1 MKIKMYFLFYFNKIL
16 ECIAQNKCNGDVA
29 CIARCF
35 NVPAPTYQQVN
46 DATSCINTC
55 KGNAACYTD
64 CINKHYMGNE
74 TGEVYTDDKPA
85 ADKPTEDKPADDKP
99 AADKPTEDKPAD
111 DKPAADKPTED
122 KPAEDKPA
130 DTAAPNATAAAPATG
145 ATTTPV
151 LNNITA
157 GNSTVTDPS
166 SGAARTA
173 GVSLAAVALAA
184 LYLL

>member
-1 MKIKMYFLFYFNKIL
+1 MYFLFYFNKIL

-99 AADKPTEDKPAD
+99 AADKPTEDKPA
-111 DKPAADKPTED
+111 ED

-130 DTAAPNATAAAPATG
+130 DTAAPAATAAPTATAAAPATG

-151 LNNITA
+151 LNNINT
-157 GNSTVTDPS
+157 GNSTVTDPN

-173 GVSLAAVALAA
+173 GVSLAAIALAA